1 MKTITVIAVFW
12 LLIESCAYP
21 CSTIIVGKDAS
32 ADGSV
37 LLGHN
42 EDDDGLRVVNIWRV
56 ERTQHTGG
64 DSIQLVSGIRI
75 PQVSQTWAYLWFQ
88 MSGLAYADLYM
99 NEWGVTVASNSCPSK
114 LENRVDPGGIGYW
127 LRRLIVERAQ
137 SAREG
142 IYIAQ
147 GLLDSLGYEDYG
159 RTLVVC
165 DPNEGWLISMLGGKY
180 WAACKVPDKG
190 VVVIPNQFVVRGV
203 DFKNK
208 KDWKI
213 SKLDFKV
220 LADSN
225 SWIESESNTEF
236 DFRQVFA
243 KDEGKDLR
251 QWRVQNLVMG
261 KEESVMGARPQ
272 DLPFAV
278 YPKTKVT
285 LKSLMKIL
293 RDHFEGTKYA
303 LQDSAG
309 ISGVDTA
316 GCCGMNTRL
325 IRMNPN
331 ISVNRTLCT
340 YKTQYS
346 VIAQLRNWLPWPA
359 GGVLWVSFGR
369 PDCHPYIPWYAALD
383 SVPGAYQ
390 NFSGISDPQQALD
403 SHFTPQPETFDYNPR
418 SAFWIFNELENITDM
433 DYYQSIERVRP
444 VRDSIE
450 NRIIDFQSDFESSLL
465 RLWKKDPES
474 TGRYCR
480 ELLESATEESLK
492 KSIYL
497 IQMLK
502 TTNFR

>member
-1 MKTITVIAVFW
+1 MKTFKAIAAFW
-12 LLIESCAYP
+12 LLTEICVYP
-21 CSTIIVGKDAS
+21 CSTVIVGKDAS

-42 EDDDGLRVVNIWRV
+42 EDDGGLRVVNIWRV
-56 ERTQHTGG
+56 ERAQYTGG

-88 MSGLAYADLYM
+88 MSGLAYSDIYM
-99 NEWGVTVASNSCPSK
+99 NEWGVTVASNTCPSK
-114 LENRVDPGGIGYW
+114 LEKRVDPGKIGYW

-147 GLLDSLGYEDYG
+147 GLLDSLGYADYG
-159 RTLVVC
+159 RTLIVC
-165 DPNEGWLISMLGGKY
+165 DPNEGWLISLLGGKY
-180 WAACKVPDKG
+180 WTACKVPDKG
-190 VVVIPNQFVVRGV
+190 VVVVPNQFVVREV
-203 DFKNK
+203 DFKDK
-208 KDWKI
+208 KDWKF
-213 SKLDFKV
+213 SKLDLKG
-220 LADSN
+220 LAASN
-225 SWIESESNTEF
+225 GWVESENQAKF

-243 KDEGKDLR
+243 RDGGKDLR
-251 QWRVQNLVMG
+251 QWRVQSMITGKKETVMT
-261 KEESVMGARPQ
+261 ARPE
-272 DLPFAV
+272 DLPFTV
-278 YPKTKVT
+278 YPEAKVS
-285 LKSLMKIL
+285 LKDLMKIL
-293 RDHFEGTKYA
+293 RDHFEGTSYA

-309 ISGVDTA
+309 ISATDTTGCYGVDR
-316 GCCGMNTRL
+316 RL
-325 IRMNPN
+325 IRINPN
-331 ISVNRTLCT
+331 ISTNRTLCT

-383 SVPGAYQ
+383 SVPEAYRS
-390 NFSGISDPQQALD
+390 FSGISDPKQALD
-403 SHFTPQPETFDYNPR
+403 AHFNPPEEMFDYNAR
-418 SAFWIFNELENITDM
+418 SAYWIYNELENIIDM
-433 DYYQSIERVRP
+433 DYYKSMESVRP
-444 VRDSIE
+444 VRNSIE
-450 NRIIDFQSDFESSLL
+450 NRIIDFQNDFESSLL

-480 ELLESATEESLK
+480 ELLESATEESVK
-492 KSIYL
+492 KSIHL